1 MNQWIQNNYSELRT
15 ICEKISKIKDVDDLL
30 HSCLEQFLLN
40 QSAPILGD
48 KERLFFFAR
57 IVRNNFHSK
66 TSHYFHQYNKYKFSE
81 LQDHNAV
88 QQDYEED
95 LIDLNWVNKIITFHK
110 KGDLWYYA
118 RLFELFIDEG
128 CSVSGLSKRTT
139 IPLNSVS
146 RDINKYRRIL
156 KNLREDFYKTN
167 GM

>member
-1 MNQWIQNNYSELRT
+1 M
-15 ICEKISKIKDVDDLL
+15 
-30 HSCLEQFLLN
+30 
-40 QSAPILGD
+40 LGD

-66 TSHYFHQYNKYKFSE
+66 TSHYFHQYAKYKFTE
-81 LQDHNAV
+81 IQDHNAI

-110 KGDLWYYA
+110 RGDLWYYA

-128 CSVSGLSKRTT
+128 CSVSKLSKRTT